1 MPTLKVEL
9 MVELLPERRSVC
21 TSNILWRPHI
31 PEPMFPLMLSMI
43 SSELLS
49 KSRCSV
55 NSTTLIEEASLYSD
69 SLSGSVM
76 REQTCLIPDLSLRY
90 SSLITSDFFV
100 DVVWRD
106 LNWANVVKFK
116 LRYLVSLALLAGH
129 GVGRSASMG
138 KWRWLE
144 AVRCVACAEDGIRR
158 MLLKVAF
165 VVEVEGI
172 GGILIR

>member
-1 MPTLKVEL
+1 MHFKHPLEATHTRAHVSADAIHDLFRAVVQESLFSQLDNLDRRGVFVFRFFERVRDARADVLNSRLEL
-9 MVELLPERRSVC
+9 AVLFADNQRFGR
-21 TSNILWRPHI
+21 
-31 PEPMFPLMLSMI
+31 
-43 SSELLS
+43 
-49 KSRCSV
+49 
-55 NSTTLIEEASLYSD
+55 
-69 SLSGSVM
+69 
-76 REQTCLIPDLSLRY
+76 
-90 SSLITSDFFV
+90 DFFV